1 MKIFFQYLTIISLC
15 LLFYGCVSISTEPYS
30 KSQKHISQYKRVY
43 IKMPAYNIYDEWDL
57 KQVLVYELT
66 DMGFE
71 VISQPAENIN
81 EDDML
86 VEYSFKNGASRV
98 KYLSAFRFKFIDAS
112 TGEIITF
119 VTYKADSVW
128 YGIRDGRL
136 EDAFNDLRKQN
147 GYPPTRQ
154 FQ

>member
-1 MKIFFQYLTIISLC
+1 MKIFFQYLTIITLC

-43 IKMPAYNIYDEWDL
+43 IKTHEFYIDAWDL
-57 KQVLVYELT
+57 KQVLANELT

-86 VEYSFKNGASRV
+86 VEYSFKSKFDWVR
-98 KYLSAFRFKFIDAS
+98 YLSAFRFKFIDAS
-112 TGEIITF
+112 TGEVITF
-119 VTYKADSVW
+119 VTYKANSVL
-128 YGIRDGRL
+128 YGVRDDRL
-136 EDAFNDLRKQN
+136 EDAFNDFRKQN
-147 GYPPTRQ
+147 GYPPTKQ